1 MTTGAEAVLDRMEAD
16 STFAE
21 RVKDAGG
28 PEASLEL
35 LRSEGFQVDRDQ
47 LRDAVL
53 DRYGDTLTQEQLD
66 ALAGGMSGEEL
77 LYWGGVG
84 VAGAVVTA
92 VAAMAATV

>member
-1 MTTGAEAVLDRMEAD
+1 MEAD
-16 STFAE
+16 PAFAE
-21 RVKDAGG
+21 RVGEAGG

-35 LRSEGFQVDRDQ
+35 LRSEGFQVNRDE

-66 ALAGGMSGEEL
+66 ALTGGMSAEDL
-77 LYWGGVG
+77 AYWGGVG

-92 VAAMAATV
+92 AMAIAATV